1 MSLDDWDAIRPDRR
15 ARAIGAGM
23 GLLRVTL
30 LFGSAI
36 VALALLAVP
45 VLDNYND
52 RQEIARGGLIGVDT
66 TMTGSISRSNT
77 YTIRRSVLQSSPD
90 SVCVIR
96 ANRHSG
102 DC

>member
-1 MSLDDWDAIRPDRR
+1 MSLDDWDSIRPDRR
-15 ARAIGAGM
+15 ARAIDAGM
-23 GLLRVTL
+23 GLLRITL
-30 LFGSAI
+30 LFGSAV
-36 VALALLAVP
+36 VALALMAVP

-52 RQEIARGGLIGVDT
+52 RQQVARGGLIGVDST
-66 TMTGSISRSNT
+66 TTGSINRTST